1 MTNDLLNSV
10 KLAHSRYT
18 TQLEQNKGKLRKKRK
33 TKEKISWKKLLR
45 LKKGKEP

>member
-18 TQLEQNKGKLRKKRK
+18 TQLEQNKGNLRKEEKGKRK
-33 TKEKISWKKLLR
+33 N
-45 LKKGKEP
+45 